1 MLDRFIKLLSG
12 DLEPDGK
19 DYGPFERRFVA
30 AAVLLVEAS
39 QFDSGSCEDNRR
51 RILDFLRST
60 FHFREE
66 VARQVLEIAELRFA
80 NTLDDWVFAEAVRTG
95 FSSAEREELLTMLW
109 ELVYRDGRLVKLEAQ
124 MMDKLAGELGLEA
137 DAAECAR
144 TTALARSA
152 QLGARRTED

>member
-1 MLDRFIKLLSG
+1 MLNRFIKLLSG

-39 QFDSGSCEDNRR
+39 QFDSGPCAASRR
-51 RILDFLRST
+51 RILDFLQTS

-95 FSSAEREELLTMLW
+95 FSRAEREELLTMLW
-109 ELVYRDGRLVKLEAQ
+109 ELVYRDGRLLKREAR
-124 MMDKLAGELGLEA
+124 MMDKLAGELGLAAE
-137 DAAECAR
+137 AAECAR
-144 TTALARSA
+144 TVALARSEQA
-152 QLGARRTED
+152 SARNVED

>member
-19 DYGPFERRFVA
+19 DYGPFERRFIA

-39 QFDSGSCEDNRR
+39 QFDSGSCGETRR
-51 RILDFLRST
+51 RILDFLQST

-66 VARQVLEIAELRFA
+66 VAKQVLEIAELRFA
-80 NTLDDWVFAEAVRTG
+80 NTLDDWVFAEAVHTG
-95 FSSAEREELLTMLW
+95 FSAAEREELLTMLW

-124 MMDKLAGELGLEA
+124 MMDKLAGELGLAA
-137 DAAECAR
+137 DVSECAR
-144 TTALARSA
+144 TVALARSA
-152 QLGARRTED
+152 QVRTRDVED